1 MNPAPTP
8 PSRLDL
14 PESSRGVLRR
24 LATHGPATRPQL
36 ARALGLSRPT
46 MSAVMPELMNLGLV
60 STGGSSRG
68 ATGRS
73 AVLYSLAPGAGH
85 VLGVEVGATRARVVA
100 HSLDG
105 EQIAAREERVPAR
118 RRNVAAAAVSTTM
131 ELCEKVLAEVGDDH
145 GPLRDVVVAAPTK
158 PSTKPSTKPTA
169 VSTSGLQADGVEQ
182 FAAALPV
189 PEGVPVIVENNVN
202 CAAIAEHRLGAA
214 QHQDTFVYLQVGVKI
229 GLGIVIDGKLMHG
242 AHGASGEVAMMP
254 FPWSPGEEPDRAGLE
269 EYLGSEALMARCAK
283 VWTSGSGPVPKDAEA
298 LFQAAARGQST
309 ARRLVDQHATDIGR
323 LAVGVMSVLDPG
335 LVVLGG
341 GVGQNQ
347 LLLPGVRRAT
357 TTLAWDTEITVGALG
372 EHATV
377 LGAVH
382 IAITRALDR
391 LT

>member
-1 MNPAPTP
+1 MSPAPTSS
-8 PSRLDL
+8 SRLDL

-36 ARALGLSRPT
+36 AKALGLSRPT
-46 MSAVMPELMNLGLV
+46 MSAVMPELIDLELV
-60 STGGSSRG
+60 AGGGSSRG

-73 AVLYSLAPGAGH
+73 AVLYSLAAGAGH
-85 VLGVEVGATRARVVA
+85 VLGIEIGATRARVVA

-105 EQIAAREERVPAR
+105 EQLAAREQRVSAR
-118 RRNVAAAAVSTTM
+118 RRNVTAAAVSTTA
-131 ELCEKVLAEVGDDH
+131 ELCEKVLAEVGDAH
-145 GPLRDVVVAAPTK
+145 GPLRDVVVATSTR
-158 PSTKPSTKPTA
+158 PSIEPVAGS
-169 VSTSGLQADGVEQ
+169 LQPDGVDQ
-182 FAAALPV
+182 LAVALPV
-189 PEGVPVIVENNVN
+189 PDSVPVIVENNVN

-254 FPWSPGEEPDRAGLE
+254 FPWTPDAEPARAGLE
-269 EYLGSEALMARCAK
+269 EYLGSEALMARCARA
-283 VWTSGSGPVPKDAEA
+283 WTAANAPAPKDPEA
-298 LFQAAARGQST
+298 LFRAAARGHST
-309 ARRLVDQHATDIGR
+309 ARRLVDEHAADIGR

-357 TTLAWDTEITVGALG
+357 TALAWDTEITVGALG

-382 IAITRALDR
+382 IAITRVLDR

>member
-46 MSAVMPELMNLGLV
+46 MSAVMPELMNLELV
-60 STGGSSRG
+60 SSGGSSRG

-73 AVLYSLAPGAGH
+73 AVLYSLAAGAGH

-105 EQIAAREERVPAR
+105 EQIAAREERISAR
-118 RRNVAAAAVSTTM
+118 RRTITDAAVSTTM
-131 ELCEKVLAEVGDDH
+131 ELCEKVLAEVGDGH
-145 GPLRDVVVAAPTK
+145 GPLRDVVIAAPTK
-158 PSTKPSTKPTA
+158 PSTKPTS
-169 VSTSGLQADGVEQ
+169 VSTSGLQPDGVEQ
-182 FAAALPV
+182 LAAAFPV
-189 PEGVPVIVENNVN
+189 PDDVPVIVENNVN

-214 QHQDTFVYLQVGVKI
+214 QNQDTFVYLQVGVKI

-254 FPWSPGEEPDRAGLE
+254 FPWSPGEEPTRAGLE
-269 EYLGSEALMARCAK
+269 EYLGSEALMARCAE
-283 VWTSGSGPVPKDAEA
+283 VWTSGNGPAPKDAEA

-357 TTLAWDTEITVGALG
+357 TALAWDTEITVGALG

>member
-1 MNPAPTP
+1 MNPKPTA

-14 PESSRGVLRR
+14 PDSSRGVLRR

-36 ARALGLSRPT
+36 AQVLGLSRPT
-46 MSAVMPELMNLGLV
+46 MSAVMPELMKLNLV
-60 STGGSSRG
+60 SSSGSSRG

-105 EQIAAREERVPAR
+105 EQIAAREERVSAR
-118 RRNVAAAAVSTTM
+118 RRNVTEAAVSTTM

-158 PSTKPSTKPTA
+158 PSA
-169 VSTSGLQADGVEQ
+169 VSASGLQPDGVEQ
-182 FAAALPV
+182 LAAALPV
-189 PEGVPVIVENNVN
+189 PDGVPVIVENNVN

-214 QHQDTFVYLQVGVKI
+214 QNQETFVYLQVGVKI
-229 GLGIVIDGKLMHG
+229 GLGIVVDGKLMHG

-254 FPWSPGEEPDRAGLE
+254 FPWSPDEQPARAGLE
-269 EYLGSEALMARCAK
+269 EYLGSEALMARCAAA
-283 VWTSGSGPVPKDAEA
+283 WTDGNGPVPKDAEG
-298 LFQAAARGQST
+298 LFQAAARGHST

-347 LLLPGVRRAT
+347 LLLPGVRRVT
-357 TTLAWDTEITVGALG
+357 TSLAWDTEITVGALG

-382 IAITRALDR
+382 LAITRALDR

>member
-14 PESSRGVLRR
+14 PDSSRGVLRR

-36 ARALGLSRPT
+36 AQALGLSRPT
-46 MSAVMPELMNLGLV
+46 MSAVMPELMNLDLV
-60 STGGSSRG
+60 GSSGSSRG

-73 AVLYSLAPGAGH
+73 AVLYSRAAGAGH
-85 VLGVEVGATRARVVA
+85 VLGVEIGATRARVVA

-105 EQIAAREERVPAR
+105 EQLAAREERVSAR
-118 RRNVAAAAVSTTM
+118 RRNVTDAAVSATM

-158 PSTKPSTKPTA
+158 PSTTPSSDS
-169 VSTSGLQADGVEQ
+169 VSGLQPDGVEQ
-182 FAAALPV
+182 LADDLPV
-189 PEGVPVIVENNVN
+189 PADVPVIVENNVN

-214 QHQDTFVYLQVGVKI
+214 QNQDTFVYLQVGVKI

-254 FPWSPGEEPDRAGLE
+254 FPWSPGEQPARAGLE
-269 EYLGSEALMARCAK
+269 EYLGSEALMARCAAS
-283 VWTSGSGPVPKDAEA
+283 WNAGSGPVPKDAEA

-309 ARRLVDQHATDIGR
+309 ARKLVDQHATDIGR

-357 TTLAWDTEITVGALG
+357 TSLAWDTEITVGALG

-382 IAITRALDR
+382 LAITRALDR